1 MTTKIDYAIAALIG
15 FFVGIFAIPTAYNL
29 GLREQVALL
38 ALPWTAAALWFLG
51 IWVAGRIGRRAAVIP
66 QFAKFVAVGFLNTAI
81 DFGILNLL
89 SRASGITAGFIIG
102 GVNLPGFLVA
112 VFNSYLWNKFW
123 VFHPVRSKPPQAAAD
138 AFTHRT
144 SNGASDRGPEPLF
157 ADFPKFFAVTAIGVL
172 INSGIVISV
181 TTYVPPMF
189 GLGPSQWLNAAK
201 VAATIIT
208 LFWNFTGY
216 KFVVFDQSKPERV

>member
-1 MTTKIDYAIAALIG
+1 MISKTDYLISALIG

-29 GLREQVALL
+29 GLRGLAILL
-38 ALPWTAAALWFLG
+38 ILPWIAAVFWVLG
-51 IWVAGRIGRRAAVIP
+51 IWFGNRLGRWMAVIP

-81 DFGILNLL
+81 DFGVLNLL
-89 SRASGITAGFIIG
+89 SRLSGITAGFIIG
-102 GVNLPGFLVA
+102 GINLPGFLVA
-112 VFNSYLWNKFW
+112 VLNSYLWNKLW
-123 VFHPVRSKPPQAAAD
+123 VFHPVRSKPPQAAAVPLS
-138 AFTHRT
+138 AGGT

-172 INSGIVISV
+172 INSGIIILL
-181 TTYVPPMF
+181 TTYVPPLF
-189 GLGPSQWLNAAK
+189 GLGPSYWLNAAK

-216 KFVVFDQSKPERV
+216 KFVVFRTMP